1 MGNIEEGSKPV
12 QIKNLFAKDINRSIN
27 GVIKVAQ
34 DDEASIVQ
42 ELSEYVVTNELQR
55 HFADFFEAYD
65 RAIDVPTD
73 KVGVWISGFF
83 GSGKSHFL
91 KMLSYL
97 LANREV
103 GGMPA
108 IDYFDGKM
116 ADPMVYSRMRR
127 AAEVPTESILFNID
141 AKGGHWKGGADAKTA
156 LLLAFA
162 RVFYENM
169 GFYGEDL
176 KLARLEQFV
185 DSRGKTEAFRAAFAR
200 VSGGDWLEDRSN
212 YLLFEDDVVE
222 VMQEV
227 LGMSREAAQHWFDG
241 TETAAISPDRLTDEI
256 ASYAARRAEECGG
269 EFRLLFMVD
278 EVGQFIGSDVNLML
292 NLQTL
297 VEELGAK
304 SAGRVWVMVTSQE
317 AIDEVTKVAGND
329 FSKIQ
334 GRFNTRLSLSSS
346 SVDEVIK
353 RRVLE
358 KTDAARAL
366 LAAEYDEQSAV
377 LKNLFTFEESQ
388 SDLRGY
394 TGPADFVETYPFAD
408 YQFKIMPSVLAEI
421 RKHGNSGKHLSGGER
436 SMLSGFQEAAQKV
449 QDASNTA
456 LVPLWRFYDTIAT
469 FLEHGIR
476 QVIERAARA
485 AEGDAGLVPAD
496 VEVLKTLY
504 LIRYIKDIKPTVGNI
519 AILMVDD
526 MAVDKIVLRDM
537 VKSSLDR
544 LVYENYVARNG
555 DAYHFLTDEEQ
566 DVAREISATNVD
578 GAAITEEIKRLIFDS
593 LYTSRKYRKGA
604 NDFPFD
610 RYVDDTIHGAAQG
623 GMKLNIVT
631 VGWPEL
637 SQADDGTLAL
647 RSTDQ
652 ALVVLPEGD
661 DRYYEALLN
670 AARIKKYVNTQ
681 NVPALPASKQ
691 DIIKGKQAEAARNKK
706 EAQQYLEEAVAEARV
721 AVNGRV
727 VDRRTLGG
735 RSVKATL
742 DGALDELVSSVFT
755 KAGYITEPAGGAADV
770 IAVLAGTA
778 QGALAGTDGANALAV
793 EEVEKFLENQNR
805 LHVSTTMGEL
815 QRKFGGRP
823 FGWRE
828 ADVAAVVARLL
839 SEGRAQARVAGKVLN
854 PQEPAERKR
863 IAENLAGKDA
873 DSLEI
878 KKRELPSS
886 ALMSRARAL
895 LRELP
900 GTSTVPDDID
910 GLTRAVRE
918 YLEGQRERTRNLLT
932 NEYEQREYP
941 GRAVVERGLHL
952 ASEILKSHAD
962 EVAFLKAF
970 TDAED
975 DLLDWSEDA
984 EPVLGFFPN
993 QQRLFEEAAK
1003 LREAMAGE
1011 GVYLIDSAEAQ
1022 RALEEMAA
1030 ILGNSAPYSRMSELP
1045 ALGDTVRRAHDEVV
1059 RVGRSDLLDAMEA
1072 TMAEIC
1078 DYAANADLPAG
1089 LMDAIERE
1097 LASKKSQALAA
1108 DTRSQLDA
1116 FATQLDVWRN
1126 SKLASIDRAIE
1137 EAREA
1142 AAREEAMRVRKQDD
1156 MTVKKPV
1163 PGTPSSGSSAGGD
1176 FSRPSQPQDASHP
1189 EPRRSRTKTIERRDL
1204 CRATRLTS
1212 EADIDAYV
1220 EAIRKKLAEALADN
1234 DSISVR

>member
-1 MGNIEEGSKPV
+1 MGNSEEGSKPV

-34 DDEASIVQ
+34 DDTASIEQ

-73 KVGVWISGFF
+73 KVGVWVSGFF

-103 GGMPA
+103 GGVAA
-108 IDYFDGKM
+108 IDYFDGKV

-127 AAEVPTESILFNID
+127 AAAVPTESILFNID
-141 AKGGHWKGGADAKTA
+141 SKGGHWKGGSEAKTA

-162 RVFYENM
+162 RVFYEHL

-176 KLARLEQFV
+176 KLARMEQFV
-185 DSRGKTEAFRAAFAR
+185 ESQEKTDAFRAAFAR
-200 VSGGDWLEDRSN
+200 VNGGDWLADRAN
-212 YLLFEDDVVE
+212 YEFFEDDIVE

-241 TETAAISPDRLTDEI
+241 SERAAISPDELTEQI
-256 ASYAARRAEECGG
+256 VAYADRRAEECGG
-269 EFRLLFMVD
+269 AFRLLFMVD

-297 VEELGAK
+297 VEDLGAK
-304 SAGRVWVMVTSQE
+304 GSGRVWVMVTSQE
-317 AIDEVTKVAGND
+317 AIDEITKVAGND

-334 GRFNTRLSLSSS
+334 GRFSTRLSLSSS

-366 LAAEYDEQSAV
+366 LAAEYDEQAAV

-394 TGPADFVETYPFAD
+394 VEPVDFVETYPFAD

-421 RKHGNSGKHLSGGER
+421 RRHGNSGKHLSGGER

-485 AEGDAGLVPAD
+485 AEGAAGLVPAD

-504 LIRYIKDIKPTVGNI
+504 LIRYIRDIKPTVGNI

-526 MAVDKIVLRDM
+526 MAADKIVLRDT
-537 VKSSLDR
+537 VKGSLDR
-544 LVYENYVARNG
+544 LVRENYVARNG

-566 DVAREISATNVD
+566 DVAREIRDTRVD
-578 GAAITEEIKRLIFDS
+578 VAAITEEIKKIVFDG
-593 LYTSRKYRKGA
+593 LYTSHKYRKGA

-610 RYVDDTIHGAAQG
+610 RFVDDTIYGAPQG

-631 VGWPEL
+631 VGQPEL

-647 RSTDQ
+647 KSADQ
-652 ALVVLPEGD
+652 ALVVLPEAD
-661 DRYYEALLN
+661 DRYFEALLN

-691 DIIKGKQAEAARNKK
+691 DIIKGKQAEANRNRK
-706 EAQQYLEEAVAEARV
+706 EANQYLEEAIGEARV
-721 AVNGRV
+721 AVNGRMV
-727 VDRRTLGG
+727 ERRALGG
-735 RSVKATL
+735 RTVKATL
-742 DGALDELVSSVFT
+742 DGALDELVNSVFT
-755 KAGYITEPAGGAADV
+755 KAGYITAPADGAADV
-770 IAVLAGTA
+770 VAVLAGTA
-778 QGALAGTDGANALAV
+778 QGTLAGTDGANERAV
-793 EEVEKFLENQNR
+793 EEVETYLENQNR
-805 LHVSTTMGEL
+805 LHVDTTMGEL

-828 ADVAAVVARLL
+828 VDVAAVVARLL
-839 SEGRAQARVAGKVLN
+839 FEGRVQARLAGKVLN
-854 PQEPAERKR
+854 PQDPAERKR
-863 IAENLAGKDA
+863 IVDNLGNKGA

-878 KKRELPSS
+878 KKRQLPSA
-886 ALMSRARAL
+886 ALTGSARAL

-900 GTSTVPDDID
+900 GASAAPEDID

-918 YLEGQRERTRNLLT
+918 YLEGRQNRTRELLT
-932 NEYEQREYP
+932 NEYERRDYP
-941 GRAVVERGLHL
+941 GRAVVEQGLHL
-952 ASEILKSHAD
+952 VSEILKSQAD

-970 TDAED
+970 ADAED
-975 DLLDWSEDA
+975 ELLDWSEDA
-984 EPVLGFFPN
+984 ERVLGFFPN
-993 QQRLFEEAAK
+993 QQRLFDDAAK
-1003 LREAMAGE
+1003 MCEAMAGE
-1011 GVYLIDSAEAQ
+1011 SAYLLGSAEAR
-1022 RALEEMAA
+1022 RALEAMAA
-1030 ILGNSAPYSRMSELP
+1030 ILRDPAPYGRMSELP
-1045 ALGDTVRRAHDEVV
+1045 ALGDAVRRAHEDVL
-1059 RVGRSDLLDAMEA
+1059 RVGRSDLLDTMEVVLG
-1072 TMAEIC
+1072 EIR
-1078 DYAANADLPAG
+1078 DYAGDAG
-1089 LMDAIERE
+1089 VDMPSGFMDDIDRE
-1097 LASKKSQALAA
+1097 LAARKSQAVAA
-1108 DTRSQLDA
+1108 TTRAQLDA
-1116 FATQLDVWRN
+1116 LAAQLDRWR
-1126 SKLASIDRAIE
+1126 SEKLNSIDGVIAK
-1137 EAREA
+1137 AHEA
-1142 AAREEAMRVRKQDD
+1142 AAREEAMRTRREEGVTIRK
-1156 MTVKKPV
+1156 PAPGAV
-1163 PGTPSSGSSAGGD
+1163 PAPC
-1176 FSRPSQPQDASHP
+1176 HP
-1189 EPRRSRTKTIERRDL
+1189 EQGAGAEEAAAPRGPRAKTIERRDL
-1204 CRATRLTS
+1204 CRATRLSS

-1220 EAIRKKLAEALADN
+1220 ADIRKKLIAALADH
-1234 DSISVR
+1234 DSVSVR